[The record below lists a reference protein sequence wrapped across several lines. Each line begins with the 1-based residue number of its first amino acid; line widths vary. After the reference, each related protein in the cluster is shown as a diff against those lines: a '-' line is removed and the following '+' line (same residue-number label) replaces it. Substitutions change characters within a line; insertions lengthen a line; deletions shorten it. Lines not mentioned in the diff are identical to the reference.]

1 MKVMNTANI
10 MNNKLQAMVQLL
22 INTQT
27 KTEAIVILNTG
38 KKKFTNTKLS
48 NMTCRAKGRN
58 R

>member
-1 MKVMNTANI
+1 MQCKVCMKVMNTANI

-38 KKKFTNTKLS
+38 KKNLLTQNSPT
-48 NMTCRAKGRN
+48 
-58 R
+58 